1 MAAARRKAIAGRHAD
16 GAPGGRLRR
25 GLGRTIRLY
34 QGLVAR
40 LPLPEYAI
48 GLGEAELAAGRVRA
62 ARQDLALVQVQQ
74 RLLARAGVNTDTEL
88 AVFESDHGRP
98 ARGLRLARRAWAAA
112 PSARSADAVGWALTR
127 SGRPEAG
134 LRWARRARRLGS
146 ADPVFAFHAGMAA
159 RGAERRRLL
168 RFALAHGLG
177 TRPWQALQAREAL
190 R

>member
-1 MAAARRKAIAGRHAD
+1 
-16 GAPGGRLRR
+16 
-25 GLGRTIRLY
+25 
-34 QGLVAR
+34 
-40 LPLPEYAI
+40 
-48 GLGEAELAAGRVRA
+48 
-62 ARQDLALVQVQQ
+62 VQQ

-112 PSARSADAVGWALTR
+112 PSVRSADAVGWALTR
-127 SGRPEAG
+127 SGRRDDG

-146 ADPVFAFHAGMAA
+146 ADPLYAFHAGMAA

-168 RFALAHGLG
+168 RFALDHGLG